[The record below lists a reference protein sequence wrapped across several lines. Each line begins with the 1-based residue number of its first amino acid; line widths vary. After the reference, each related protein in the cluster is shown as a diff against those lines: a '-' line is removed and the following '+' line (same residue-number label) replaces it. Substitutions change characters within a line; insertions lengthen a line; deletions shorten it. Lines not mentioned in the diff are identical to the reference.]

1 MSRSSQIPHRAI
13 LVVLLALLALWVSP
27 ADAGLKQKPRD
38 PKEIEKPSGP
48 GLKPQEQQSR
58 RPNPPKPVAP
68 RPTPG
73 VGDRQ
78 PVSPPT
84 PSIAPAPRT
93 TPRSIPRVS
102 PRVPP
107 SAPSVEPVRRIRS
120 PDRDRDRPSVPTTRE
135 PYKYRHVDPAPAPP
149 PLDGLVFDGGW
160 DLEPNAAACGE
171 AMVCPLDRWDDYLA
185 WQLVRTTGIPY
196 WQFAYERLDGWSWYA
211 ILDRLEIEREEF
223 YAALNVDW
231 PRRGL
236 FSDEDVRMTVAQ
248 QVGRHVLPEFSCE
261 IPIQVPA
268 FPSIPHLADGVNEII
283 AELIGQ
289 DTLG

>member
-1 MSRSSQIPHRAI
+1 M
-13 LVVLLALLALWVSP
+13 
-27 ADAGLKQKPRD
+27 
-38 PKEIEKPSGP
+38 
-48 GLKPQEQQSR
+48 
-58 RPNPPKPVAP
+58 
-68 RPTPG
+68 
-73 VGDRQ
+73 
-78 PVSPPT
+78 T
-84 PSIAPAPRT
+84 PS
-93 TPRSIPRVS
+93 
-102 PRVPP
+102 VPP
-107 SAPSVEPVRRIRS
+107 VEPTRRIRS
-120 PDRDRDRPSVPTTRE
+120 HDRDRDRPSAPTTRE

-160 DLEPNAAACGE
+160 DLEPDVAACEE

-223 YAALNVDW
+223 HAALNVDW

-268 FPSIPHLADGVNEII
+268 FASIPYLADGVNEDI
-283 AELIGQ
+283 AELISQ
-289 DTLG
+289 DTLWCVDTLLSLHGHLRDWGAVARVLYLSPYMFESIFGLDLVVHPSGVVEYPHESDVRFAVIEFRESEGGDPFTALVGGVASGVGFVVSGVASLFGSLF